1 MLHQA
6 DDTQRWVLYGATGF
20 TGRLILARSLDLG
33 LRPVVAGR
41 SPDKVAELAQA
52 HGLEHAAASVD
63 DADALTRMLTG
74 KSLVLNAAG
83 PFGETAVPVMEA
95 CLRTGTRYADIGGDV
110 SVLQKQLILA
120 EAFRQAGITAVL
132 AVGFDVVPSDYAA
145 KWAAF
150 MKGSEP
156 VDEIQLG
163 LSLPVSMSRGSLR
176 ALVDDLH
183 RGTLIL
189 RQGVLQRVRPLAHT
203 AVFDYGRGPAMSL
216 ANTWGDLLTTP
227 LTTGIQNVAVYFE
240 ATPAVRQAARL
251 SELLAWPAK
260 WKGVRSL
267 LKLLVRFLPEGPDD
281 QLRASQQA
289 TIVAHSLRRGE
300 VVRKARIHTGDPYQF
315 TASSAAKAVGRLL
328 AAPQLA
334 GMHSPA
340 SVLGDDFLDGLP
352 GVVIELALQDGV
364 ETGAGVNAG

>member
-1 MLHQA
+1 MMS
-6 DDTQRWVLYGATGF
+6 QRWVLYGATGF
-20 TGRLILARSLDLG
+20 TGRLILARALDLG

-41 SPDKVAELAQA
+41 SPAKVAELAQA
-52 HGLEHAAASVD
+52 HGLAHAAASLD
-63 DADALTRMLTG
+63 DADALARMLAG

-95 CLRTGTRYADIGGDV
+95 CLRTGTHYADIGGDV
-110 SVLQKQLILA
+110 SVLQRQFTLT

-132 AVGFDVVPSDYAA
+132 AVGFDVVPTDYAA
-145 KWAAF
+145 KWTALIQ
-150 MKGSEP
+150 GSEP
-156 VDEIQLG
+156 ADELQLG
-163 LSLPVSMSRGSLR
+163 LSLPVNMSRGSLR

-216 ANTWGDLLTTP
+216 ANTWGDLLTAP

-260 WKGVRSL
+260 WRGLRSL
-267 LKLLVRFLPEGPDD
+267 LKRLVRFLPEGPDD
-281 QLRASQQA
+281 RLRASQQA
-289 TIVAHSLRRGE
+289 TIVAHLLRRGE
-300 VVRKARIHTGDPYQF
+300 VVRKVRIHTGDPYQF
-315 TASSAAKAVGRLL
+315 TAFSAAKAVGRLL
-328 AAPQLA
+328 AAPQPA

-352 GVVIELALQDGV
+352 GVVIEPALQDGV
-364 ETGAGVNAG
+364 VTGAGVGAG